1 MGKRVIWTV
10 GLCCLTFCCNVYG
23 QQESGTDERAA
34 RMEQMMDKR
43 AESVADKLKL
53 EGDARTEF
61 LTTYKAY
68 QQELMSHRK
77 ASAFPQ
83 RAQKKIAELTEEE
96 AEAYLKKEF
105 DRKAQRVVDAYNTLE
120 VDKKY
125 YELFAK
131 TLSAKQLMEIFMPER
146 NMPDRG
152 RGQSRGRSAA
162 PRFGGGDMPSFPGG
176 GFGDGT
182 DW

>member
-1 MGKRVIWTV
+1 
-10 GLCCLTFCCNVYG
+10 
-23 QQESGTDERAA
+23 
-34 RMEQMMDKR
+34 MDIKR
-43 AESVADKLKL
+43 AK
-53 EGDARTEF
+53 
-61 LTTYKAY
+61 
-68 QQELMSHRK
+68 QEIKDS
-77 ASAFPQ
+77 
-83 RAQKKIAELTEEE
+83 I
-96 AEAYLKKEF
+96 EAYLKKEF

-162 PRFGGGDMPSFPGG
+162 PRFGGGDMPFFPGG